1 MEKVYRLPQNW
12 VPVSIAPPESDLE
25 VCVIDKAGV
34 HALIFPCRKAGNA
47 WMDASTREPLD
58 IQPTH
63 WRLWSE
69 DGSKSS

>member
-12 VPVSIAPPESDLE
+12 IPVSIAPPESDLE

-34 HALIFPCRKAGNA
+34 HALIFPCHKAETE
-47 WMDASTREPLD
+47 WIDASTREPLD
-58 IQPTH
+58 TQPTH

-69 DGSKSS
+69 DGQKSS